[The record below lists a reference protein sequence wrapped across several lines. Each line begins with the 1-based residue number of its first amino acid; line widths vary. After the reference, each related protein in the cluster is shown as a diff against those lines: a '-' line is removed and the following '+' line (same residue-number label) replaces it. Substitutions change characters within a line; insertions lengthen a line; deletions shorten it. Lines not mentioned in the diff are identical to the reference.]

1 MGQNGSY
8 GFVRATIRRHC
19 GHKKNLWLLSIMLNF
34 ALGGGLSTA
43 SYAEILAF
51 SNLEAFS
58 NECIRTRD
66 ELTCKRALAQSE
78 VLQRQAAAKG
88 NYACQSRLLGL
99 GSDLI
104 MIASETG
111 RVRTVLARLE
121 AVKHF
126 CNGLK

>member
-1 MGQNGSY
+1 
-8 GFVRATIRRHC
+8 
-19 GHKKNLWLLSIMLNF
+19 MLNF

-66 ELTCKRALAQSE
+66 ELTCKRALVQSE

-99 GSDLI
+99 GSDLL
-104 MIASETG
+104 MISFNKG
-111 RVRTVLARLE
+111 RDESV
-121 AVKHF
+121 F
-126 CNGLK
+126 SSLKEVELLCEKSR

>member
-8 GFVRATIRRHC
+8 CFVRTPIRRHC
-19 GHKKNLWLLSIMLNF
+19 SHKKNLWLLSIMLNF

-99 GSDLI
+99 GSDLL
-104 MIASETG
+104 MISFNKG
-111 RVRTVLARLE
+111 RDESVLSS
-121 AVKHF
+121 
-126 CNGLK
+126 LKEVELLCKKK